1 MGTSIAR
8 RYDPVMRR
16 YLNRLA
22 ERGISL
28 QEIETAQRN
37 RAERLSI
44 PRAFRVV
51 PRSFGEHWTKTGQ
64 RWLIHAASMEE

>member
-22 ERGISL
+22 ERGISM
-28 QEIETAQRN
+28 QKIETVQRN

-64 RWLIHAASMEE
+64 RWLINTASMEE